1 MQNFKITSTLNP
13 AQWSSFVYDHP
24 NGNIFQTPEMYEVY
38 KNTKNY
44 EPIFLAVIDDKNE
57 ILGTLLAVI
66 QKEYSGF
73 LGSFTARSIIYG
85 GPLIKDNNPDVL
97 DLIVKEYDK
106 IIKRKAIYSQ
116 FRNMWDWGELKEIFI
131 KNGFEYEEH
140 LNILVDLT
148 IGEEL
153 LWKGVKKSRKEGIR
167 KAIRNELK
175 FSTFSTKDAK
185 DVLPIFYKLLKETYL
200 NAKLP
205 YPLIDFFYNLN
216 DKMTDKHIKYFTLR
230 KNEETIIVLVAL
242 IYKECLFAFYI
253 GTKQDKE
260 ILRMRPVDLFYWEV
274 MRWGIVN
281 GIKVFDWLGA
291 GKPNKEY
298 GVRDF
303 KLEYGGKVVEFGR
316 YEKIHKP
323 FLMEIGKIGLK
334 LWQKLK

>member
-303 KLEYGGKVVEFGR
+303 KLEYGGKVV
-316 YEKIHKP
+316 
-323 FLMEIGKIGLK
+323 
-334 LWQKLK
+334 